1 MRIQKPRFFRNKNR
15 SLEGLKRYLKRKA
28 EISRRISR
36 KRSIVSRL
44 QLIDFISLLLLEP
57 FARKIMKTFEL
68 ERVFKEAGIGIHPLI
83 YAARVAVLLMFSIIL
98 GISLI
103 LVGIYVYAS
112 VLLTLI
118 VLIILGIT
126 IPIITFAF
134 SLLYPISASSS
145 RRHMTESELPFFAVY
160 ASFMARGN
168 ISLPRVFERFAE
180 LPLFRGMRK
189 ESRIFIRE
197 LKIYGRDPV
206 SALEAVAS
214 LNPSSLFRDFIM
226 GYTTI
231 LRVGGDVVGYLES
244 KTEELFAKIA
254 ERIKSII
261 ERMGL
266 IVEIYMI
273 ISVVTTLSLFVLFVS
288 AGGLEILG
296 ARGGLSNLF
305 IGAYLYVALPLMS
318 VITIFFAHQSLPK
331 QPVYLKRTYSF
342 LPYAVILSIISGFL
356 SFIISRGYLY
366 VYGVI
371 DKYSTIGLISSI
383 SIALLMFSGATYV
396 FYKKDVKTLKGIN
409 EKITLFLEDVSETRK
424 VGLSPEKAII
434 QTIKKDYGPLTPVVR
449 RIGVALSLGID
460 LETAVRKS
468 VVEIRNW
475 FARVMFRFLID
486 SIKVGGGSPEVLYSL
501 ARYSKSLA
509 ELESRLRTSLRTYV
523 MLPYIA
529 SIMLAV
535 SSIMFLMMIL
545 QAPSALGSTQTKIE
559 PEAVYS
565 FIAFLSIG
573 IIINTWVMGFVA
585 GKTAEMSLGE
595 GLKHSFL
602 LTLVSLLA
610 IVISTLIYVNV

>member
-1 MRIQKPRFFRNKNR
+1 MKIPRLKFSRRKDQSLR
-15 SLEGLKRYLKRKA
+15 SLVQTIRRKA
-28 EISRRISR
+28 EVSGKISR

-44 QLIDFISLLLLEP
+44 QLVDFISLLLLEP
-57 FARKIMKTFEL
+57 LARKIMKTFEL
-68 ERVFKEAGIGIHPLI
+68 ERVIKEASIGIHPLI
-83 YAARVAVLLMFSIIL
+83 YAARVAILLIFSIIV
-98 GISLI
+98 GVSLV
-103 LVGIYVYAS
+103 LVGVYMYAS
-112 VLLTLI
+112 VLPTLVI
-118 VLIILGIT
+118 FIILGVAT
-126 IPIITFAF
+126 PIVTLAF
-134 SLLYPISASSS
+134 LLLYPLSAASS

-168 ISLPRVFERFAE
+168 ISLPKVFERFAE

-206 SALEAVAS
+206 SALEAIAS
-214 LNPSSLFRDFIM
+214 LNPSPLFRDFIM

-231 LRVGGDVVGYLES
+231 LRIGGDVVGYLES

-273 ISVVTTLSLFVLFVS
+273 ISVVTSLSLFVLFVS

-296 ARGGLSNLF
+296 TRGGISNLF

-331 QPVYLKRTYSF
+331 QPVYLKRTYSY
-342 LPYAVILSIISGFL
+342 LPYIIILSILSGFL
-356 SFIISRGYLY
+356 SFIVLGGYQY
-366 VYGVI
+366 IYGVI
-371 DKYSTIGLISSI
+371 SKHSALGLISSI
-383 SIALLMFSGATYV
+383 SIALLIFSGATYV
-396 FYKKDVKTLKGIN
+396 IYRKDVKTLKGIN

-434 QTIKKDYGPLTPVVR
+434 QTIKKDYGPLTPVIR

-509 ELESRLRTSLRTYV
+509 ELESKLRTSLRTYV

-545 QAPSALGSTQTKIE
+545 QAPTALGSTQKRIE

-565 FIAFLSIG
+565 FITFLSIG
-573 IIINTWVMGFVA
+573 IIINTWIMGFVA
-585 GKTAEMSLGE
+585 GNTAEMSLGE

-602 LTLVSLLA
+602 LTLVSLLT
-610 IVISTLIYVNV
+610 IVISMLIYVNV